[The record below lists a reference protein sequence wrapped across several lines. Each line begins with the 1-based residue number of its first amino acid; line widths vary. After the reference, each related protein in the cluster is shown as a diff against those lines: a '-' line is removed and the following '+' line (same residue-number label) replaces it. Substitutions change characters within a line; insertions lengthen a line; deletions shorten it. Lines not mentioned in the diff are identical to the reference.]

1 MLFDILSLLIQVIT
15 ALIAGTALLR
25 MYIQLCGINLS
36 LRSGIPIA
44 PFIFALTNWLVLPLR
59 RILPAIGKLDTASLV
74 GSYLILL
81 AKYVVYW
88 SLTDTTLD
96 PINLPIQA
104 AVELI
109 STCISGLFWIVV
121 IYAVSSWLKS
131 STPMTYL
138 IEWMVEPLLMPI
150 RRVLPRISGLDFSAL
165 VLIVILQVLEIVLHY
180 VSRGLMV

>member
-1 MLFDILSLLIQVIT
+1 MLFDIFSLLIQVIT

-44 PFIFALTNWLVLPLR
+44 PFIFALTNWMVLPLR
-59 RILPAIGKLDTASLV
+59 RVLPSIGKLDTASLV
-74 GSYLILL
+74 GSYLVLL

-88 SLTDTTLD
+88 WLTDTALD

-121 IYAVSSWLKS
+121 IYAVSSWFKS
-131 STPMTYL
+131 NTPMSYL
-138 IEWMVEPLLMPI
+138 IEWMVEPLLVPI
-150 RRVLPRISGLDFSAL
+150 RRVLPRVSGLDFSAL
-165 VLIVILQVLEIVLHY
+165 VLILILQVLEIVLHY